1 MARGRKPAPGGLA
14 DPAAGGPGDSGP
26 AAPPDLSP
34 LSLAKWRA
42 LVPLIAELCALRD
55 TDVDALRQY
64 CDAAVR
70 RDRALR
76 ELEADDL
83 VIETP
88 NGARQINPLLDD
100 CREGGSLHVQA
111 FGAVRARPGQPE
123 AAANRGEAGGEPA
136 FRFLEQETGPIEEI
150 GGAANGG

>member
-14 DPAAGGPGDSGP
+14 DPAAGDPGDPGP
-26 AAPPDLSP
+26 APPPDLSP
-34 LSLAKWRA
+34 LALAKWRA

-70 RDRALR
+70 RDRALKA
-76 ELEADDL
+76 LESDDL

-88 NGARQINPLLDD
+88 NGARQINPLLTIAEKAEAFMFKLSERFGLDPASRKRLQIAAKRGASPLAD
-100 CREGGSLHVQA
+100 FLKRGGS
-111 FGAVRARPGQPE
+111 
-123 AAANRGEAGGEPA
+123 
-136 FRFLEQETGPIEEI
+136 
-150 GGAANGG
+150 GAANGG